1 MAQIKVGSG
10 YRVFMSAEH
19 VVKELQTKASKTKA
33 FELQRF
39 FQTGPGQYGEGD
51 RFIGVVVPDIRKV
64 AASHKDLSFAEITR
78 LVESPIHEVRMCGLF
93 ILTNQYKKLKDRQE
107 KKKYYEFFAKNIKAG
122 NINNWDLIDVN
133 APIIGEYLIDSE
145 DPLKVLTKFAKSR
158 NLWER
163 RVAIIFTFSF
173 IRVGQLDLTIA
184 IAKLLL
190 NDEHDLIH
198 KGVGWMLREAGK
210 KDVILLRKF
219 LSEHSHEMPR
229 TMLRYSI
236 EKLPERERKR
246 WLIESRG

>member
-1 MAQIKVGSG
+1 
-10 YRVFMSAEH
+10 MSAEQ
-19 VVKELQTKASKTKA
+19 VLKALQAKASKSKA

-64 AASHKDLSFAEITR
+64 AASHKNLSFAEMTR
-78 LVESPIHEVRMCGLF
+78 LVGSPIHEVRMCGLF
-93 ILTNQYKKLKDRQE
+93 ILTYQYKKLKDRQE
-107 KKKYYEFFAKNIKAG
+107 KKKYYEFFVKNIKAG

-210 KDVILLRKF
+210 RDVMLLRKF

-236 EKLPERERKR
+236 EKLPEQERKK
-246 WLIESRG
+246 WLVESKR

>member
-1 MAQIKVGSG
+1 
-10 YRVFMSAEH
+10 MSAEQ
-19 VVKELQTKASKTKA
+19 VLKALQAKASKSKA

-51 RFIGVVVPDIRKV
+51 RFIGVAVPDIRKV
-64 AASHKDLSFAEITR
+64 ASANKDLSFAEIAK
-78 LVESPIHEVRMCGLF
+78 LVGSPIHEVRMCGLF
-93 ILTNQYKKLKDRQE
+93 ILTNQYKKLKDRKE
-107 KKKYYEFFAKNIKAG
+107 KKKYYEFFVKSIKAG
-122 NINNWDLIDVN
+122 NVNNWDLIDVN

-210 KDVILLRKF
+210 KDVMLLRKF

>member
-1 MAQIKVGSG
+1 V
-10 YRVFMSAEH
+10 SAN
-19 VVKELQTKASKTKA
+19 LITKDLLARASKSKA
-33 FELQRF
+33 FDLQRF

-93 ILTNQYKKLKDRQE
+93 ILTNQYKKLKDRKE
-107 KKKYYEFFAKNIKAG
+107 KKKYYEFFVKNIKAG

-210 KDVILLRKF
+210 RDVMLLRKF
-219 LSEHSHEMPR
+219 LAEHSHEMPR
-229 TMLRYSI
+229 TMLRYAI
-236 EKLPERERKR
+236 EKLPEKERKK

>member
-1 MAQIKVGSG
+1 
-10 YRVFMSAEH
+10 MSADQ
-19 VVKELQTKASKTKA
+19 VLKALQAKASKSKA

-93 ILTNQYKKLKDRQE
+93 ILCNQYKKLKDRKE
-107 KKKYYEFFAKNIKAG
+107 KKKYYEFFVKNIKAG
-122 NINNWDLIDVN
+122 NVNNWDLIDVN
-133 APIIGEYLIDSE
+133 APIIGEYLIEDE
-145 DPLKVLTKFAKSR
+145 DPLVVLTKFAKSD
-158 NLWER
+158 NIWER
-163 RVAIIFTFSF
+163 RVSVIFTFSF

-190 NDEHDLIH
+190 KDEHHLIH
-198 KGVGWMLREAGK
+198 KAVGWMLREAGK
-210 KDVILLRKF
+210 KDVMLLRKF
-219 LSEHSHEMPR
+219 LAEHSQDMPR

>member
-1 MAQIKVGSG
+1 MA
-10 YRVFMSAEH
+10 
-19 VVKELQTKASKTKA
+19 LQAKANKSKA

-51 RFIGVVVPDIRKV
+51 QFIGVVVPDIRKV

-78 LVESPIHEVRMCGLF
+78 LVDSPIHEVRMCGLF
-93 ILTNQYKKLKDRQE
+93 ILTNQYKKLKDRHE
-107 KKKYYEFFAKNIKAG
+107 KKKYFEFFVKNIKAG

-145 DPLKVLTKFAKSR
+145 DPLKVLTKLAKSR

-173 IRVGQLDLTIA
+173 IRVGQLDLTIS

-210 KDVILLRKF
+210 RDVMLLRKF
-219 LSEHSHEMPR
+219 LAEHSHEMPR

-236 EKLPERERKR
+236 EKLPEKDRKK

>member
-1 MAQIKVGSG
+1 
-10 YRVFMSAEH
+10 MSAEH
-19 VVKELQTKASKTKA
+19 VVNELQAKASKSKA
-33 FELQRF
+33 FDLQRF

-51 RFIGVVVPDIRKV
+51 RFIGIVVPDIRKV
-64 AASHKDLSFAEITR
+64 ASANKDLSFAEITK
-78 LVESPIHEVRMCGLF
+78 LVGSPIHEVRMCGLF
-93 ILTNQYKKLKDRQE
+93 ILTNQYKKLKDRKE
-107 KKKYYEFFAKNIKAG
+107 KKKYYEFFVKSIEAG
-122 NINNWDLIDVN
+122 NVNNWDLIDVN

-145 DPLKVLTKFAKSR
+145 DPLKVLSKFAKSR

-163 RVAIIFTFSF
+163 RVAIIFTFSY

-210 KDVILLRKF
+210 RDVMLLRKF
-219 LSEHSHEMPR
+219 LAEHSHEMPR
-229 TMLRYSI
+229 TMLRYAI
-236 EKLPERERKR
+236 EKLPEKERKK

>member
-1 MAQIKVGSG
+1 MYLLNVSAQL
-10 YRVFMSAEH
+10 
-19 VVKELQTKASKTKA
+19 VKTELQAKASKSKA
-33 FELQRF
+33 FDLQRF

-51 RFIGVVVPDIRKV
+51 LFIGVVVPDIRKV
-64 AASHKDLSFAEITR
+64 AALHKDLPIVEITQ

-93 ILTNQYKKLKDRQE
+93 ILCNQYKKLKDRKE
-107 KKKYYEFFAKNIKAG
+107 KKKYYDFFVKKIKTG

-133 APIIGEYLIDSE
+133 APIIGEYLIESD
-145 DPLKVLTKFAKSR
+145 DPLAVLIRLAKSK

-190 NDEHDLIH
+190 KDQHDLIH

-210 KDVILLRKF
+210 RDVMLLRKF

-229 TMLRYSI
+229 TMLRYAI
-236 EKLPERERKR
+236 EKLPESERRKWLEESKR
-246 WLIESRG
+246 